1 MKLSKEDL
9 RRIFVPTKKQIF
21 LILAATFIIF
31 AVFEA
36 NLIFLKITQS
46 TIFSNTALQ
55 DNFAQQF
62 QMFSD
67 NQIVKIASLVVFW
80 GGVGLVAYSIIFS
93 VYSLVTEAR
102 NETVVG
108 EEYTNKANRKSRLQA
123 DLIQAGLLAGIVAL
137 GLLSLNVTFPLWI
150 GLMTQGIIGL
160 PADWAGALFQIP
172 AAAIGVV
179 INLYLFKV
187 LISWILVLE

>member
-21 LILAATFIIF
+21 LILAATLVIF

-67 NQIVKIASLVVFW
+67 NQVVKIASLVVFW

-160 PADWAGALFQIP
+160 PTDWVSALFQIP
-172 AAAIGVV
+172 AAVIGAVV
-179 INLYLFKV
+179 NLYLFKV

>member
-9 RRIFVPTKKQIF
+9 HKIFVPTKKQIF
-21 LILAATFIIF
+21 LILAATLVIF

-36 NLIFLKITQS
+36 NLIFLKFTQN

-55 DNFAQQF
+55 DNFSLQF
-62 QMFSD
+62 QMFSES
-67 NQIVKIASLVVFW
+67 QVVKIASLVVFW
-80 GGVGLVAYSIIFS
+80 GGVGLVAYSIIYS

-108 EEYTNKANRKSRLQA
+108 EEYTNKANRKARLQV

-137 GLLSLNVTFPLWI
+137 GLLSLNVLFPLWI
-150 GLMTQGIIGL
+150 SLMTQGIIGL
-160 PADWAGALFQIP
+160 PLDWIGALFQIP
-172 AAAIGVV
+172 AALIGAVV
-179 INLYLFKV
+179 NLYLFKV

>member
-1 MKLSKEDL
+1 MKFSKEDL

-21 LILAATFIIF
+21 LILSAVFVIF

-36 NLIFLKITQS
+36 NLIFLKITQN

-62 QMFSD
+62 QLFSES
-67 NQIVKIASLVVFW
+67 QIVKIASLVVFW

-108 EEYTNKANRKSRLQA
+108 EEYTNKANRKSRLQV

-137 GLLSLNVTFPLWI
+137 GLLSLNITFPLWI

-160 PADWAGALFQIP
+160 PTDWVSALFQIP
-172 AAAIGVV
+172 AAVIGVV
-179 INLYLFKV
+179 VNLYLFKV

>member
-1 MKLSKEDL
+1 MKLNKEDL

-21 LILAATFIIF
+21 LILAATLIIF

-36 NLIFLKITQS
+36 NLIFLKITQN

-55 DNFAQQF
+55 DNFSQQF
-62 QMFSD
+62 QIFSESPF
-67 NQIVKIASLVVFW
+67 VKIGSLVIFW
-80 GGVGLVAYSIIFS
+80 GGVGLVAYSIIYS

-108 EEYTNKANRKSRLQA
+108 EEYTNKASRKARLQV
-123 DLIQAGLLAGIVAL
+123 DMIQAGLLAGIVAL

-150 GLMTQGIIGL
+150 SLMTQGIIGL
-160 PADWAGALFQIP
+160 PVDWIGALVQIP
-172 AAAIGVV
+172 AAIIGVV
-179 INLYLFKV
+179 VNLYLFKV